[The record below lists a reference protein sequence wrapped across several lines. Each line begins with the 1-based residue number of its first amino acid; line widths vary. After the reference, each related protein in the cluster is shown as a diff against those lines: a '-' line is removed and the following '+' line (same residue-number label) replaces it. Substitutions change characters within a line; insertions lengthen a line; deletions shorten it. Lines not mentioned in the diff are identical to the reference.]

1 MPSPYRRSCRDC
13 VKAKRRCDLNFPCYR
28 CRVRSLQCTYESPL
42 NTRPIAVPD
51 VADDEDSTSTV
62 SPPSVS
68 WTNAAE
74 MPDVN
79 PAVGPLDVYNN
90 APVGLTLTGSTL
102 PFFPDYDLDW
112 PDIMENIDRFAA
124 PDQVGV
130 DNSVPSRSVLAGEI
144 YQERIISAVKQFKSW
159 PGMYASRG
167 HIPFIHARL
176 YKNHLPLAMQEAL
189 GMCSLYTQRNSHN
202 EHLVNRCIS
211 QAARRLITEHCE
223 SDNMSPIEQ
232 LASAQALCLYQII
245 QLFDGDIALRSQA
258 EVAGPVLDRWLR
270 KLKCHAK
277 PVSDALT
284 NLIHTAHAHDAWQ
297 TWVFDECVRRTLIV
311 GFSIEGL
318 YSFLKNGWDASHHDF
333 AELGFYAQRALWT
346 APSEYFWLAA
356 LTDHLLLPVWFR
368 TWESDIA
375 QAQPA
380 DMEEL
385 GVIMMGFIK
394 GMDYCRHWL
403 GKEELHKFGLTL
415 HELGS
420 PPNN

>member
-1 MPSPYRRSCRDC
+1 M
-13 VKAKRRCDLNFPCYR
+13 
-28 CRVRSLQCTYESPL
+28 SL
-42 NTRPIAVPD
+42 
-51 VADDEDSTSTV
+51 
-62 SPPSVS
+62 
-68 WTNAAE
+68 
-74 MPDVN
+74 
-79 PAVGPLDVYNN
+79 
-90 APVGLTLTGSTL
+90 
-102 PFFPDYDLDW
+102 
-112 PDIMENIDRFAA
+112 
-124 PDQVGV
+124 
-130 DNSVPSRSVLAGEI
+130 
-144 YQERIISAVKQFKSW
+144 
-159 PGMYASRG
+159 
-167 HIPFIHARL
+167 
-176 YKNHLPLAMQEAL
+176 
-189 GMCSLYTQRNSHN
+189 
-202 EHLVNRCIS
+202 
-211 QAARRLITEHCE
+211 
-223 SDNMSPIEQ
+223 IEQ
-232 LASAQALCLYQII
+232 LASAQVLCLYQII

-270 KLKCHAK
+270 KLKFHAK
-277 PVSDALT
+277 PVSDALR
-284 NLIHTAHAHDAWQ
+284 NSIHTAPAHDAWQ

-356 LTDHLLLPVWFR
+356 LNDHLLLPVWFR

-403 GKEELHKFGLTL
+403 GKEALHKFGLTL

-420 PPNN
+420 PPDN

>member
-28 CRVRSLQCTYESPL
+28 CRVRSLQCTYENSL
-42 NTRPIAVPD
+42 NTRPIAEPG
-51 VADDEDSTSTV
+51 VADDEDYTSTV

-68 WTNAAE
+68 WTNAAQ
-74 MPDVN
+74 MQDVN
-79 PAVGPLDVYNN
+79 TAVGPLDVYNN
-90 APVGLTLTGSTL
+90 APVGLTLTGSAL

-112 PDIMENIDRFAA
+112 PDIMEDIDRFAA

-130 DNSVPSRSVLAGEI
+130 DNSAPSRSVLAGEI

-159 PGMYASRG
+159 P
-167 HIPFIHARL
+167 
-176 YKNHLPLAMQEAL
+176 
-189 GMCSLYTQRNSHN
+189 
-202 EHLVNRCIS
+202 VNRCIS
-211 QAARRLITEHCE
+211 QAARRLVTDHYE

-232 LASAQALCLYQII
+232 LASTQALCLYQVI

-270 KLKCHAK
+270 KLKCHVK
-277 PVSDALT
+277 PVSDTLR
-284 NLIHTAHAHDAWQ
+284 NSIHTAPAHDAWQ

-333 AELGFYAQRALWT
+333 AELGFYAQRALWS

-356 LTDHLLLPVWFR
+356 LKDHLLLPVWFR
-368 TWESDIA
+368 TWESDMS

-403 GKEELHKFGLTL
+403 GKEALHKFGLTL

-420 PPNN
+420 TPDN

>member
-1 MPSPYRRSCRDC
+1 M
-13 VKAKRRCDLNFPCYR
+13 
-28 CRVRSLQCTYESPL
+28 
-42 NTRPIAVPD
+42 
-51 VADDEDSTSTV
+51 STV
-62 SPPSVS
+62 SPRSVARI
-68 WTNAAE
+68 NAAE

-79 PAVGPLDVYNN
+79 TAVGPLDVYNN
-90 APVGLTLTGSTL
+90 APAGQTLTGSAF
-102 PFFPDYDLDW
+102 PCFPDYDLDW
-112 PDIMENIDRFAA
+112 QDIMKNIDSFAV

-130 DNSVPSRSVLAGEI
+130 DNTAPTRSVLAGEI
-144 YQERIISAVKQFKSW
+144 YQERIISAVKQFKTW
-159 PGMYASRG
+159 PGMLASHG

-176 YKNHLPLAMQEAL
+176 YTHHLPSVMQEAL
-189 GMCSLYTQRNSHN
+189 GVCSLYSQRNSQN

-223 SDNMSPIEQ
+223 SDNMSPTDQI
-232 LASAQALCLYQII
+232 ASVQALCLYQIV

-258 EVAGPVLDRWLR
+258 EAAGPVLDRWLR
-270 KLKCHAK
+270 QLKCHAK
-277 PVSDALT
+277 PVSDTLRNST
-284 NLIHTAHAHDAWQ
+284 HTESGHDAWRA
-297 TWVFDECVRRTLIV
+297 WVFDECVRRTLIV

-356 LTDHLLLPVWFR
+356 LQDHLVLPVWFR

-375 QAQPA
+375 QAQPG

-385 GVIMMGFIK
+385 GMIMMGFIK
-394 GMDYCRHWL
+394 GVDYCRHWL
-403 GKEELHKFGLTL
+403 GKDALHKFGLTL

-420 PPNN
+420 SA